1 MRTTLLRAS
10 GAACLLGSIVVLSGC
25 GDGSEA
31 PPPVIEEETL
41 VEETVEEAPT
51 GLAAP
56 GSRMGLGSSAGG
68 SSNGGGG
75 AFDGSSD
82 DSSFEDGGA
91 DAVVETS
98 NPEPPPRGGAS
109 DASLPE
115 PPKTAIPVAEPKDG
129 IEAVYEDPK
138 GLERGGSDPRFAE
151 FRKLCEQNTEIM
163 VRLARARQAMK
174 KGGPSE
180 QEAYL
185 KIDGQYAQFSE
196 RLNDYMAQRR
206 WSDQDREVMGYLL
219 SVSNEEALRRV
230 RAGS

>member
-1 MRTTLLRAS
+1 MRTTQFRAS
-10 GAACLLGSIVVLSGC
+10 GAACLLGSIVGLSGC
-25 GDGSEA
+25 GGGDA
-31 PPPVIEEETL
+31 PPPVIEEEVL
-41 VEETVEEAPT
+41 VEETVEEMPT
-51 GLAAP
+51 GVAAP
-56 GSRMGLGSSAGG
+56 GSRMALGSSG
-68 SSNGGGG
+68 SGGG

-82 DSSFEDGGA
+82 DSGFEDGGA

-98 NPEPPPRGGAS
+98 RPEPPPRGGS
-109 DASLPE
+109 SSASLPE
-115 PPKTAIPVAEPKDG
+115 PPKTAIPVVEPKDG

-151 FRKLCEQNTEIM
+151 FRKLCEQNTEMM

-174 KGGPSE
+174 SGGSSE

-206 WSDQDREVMGYLL
+206 WSEQDREVMGYLL
-219 SVSNEEALRRV
+219 SVSTEEALRRV

>member
-1 MRTTLLRAS
+1 MRITLLRAS
-10 GAACLLGSIVVLSGC
+10 GAACLLGSVLGIAGC
-25 GDGSEA
+25 GGGDDA
-31 PPPVIEEETL
+31 PPPVIEEEVL

-68 SSNGGGG
+68 GSNSGGG

-82 DSSFEDGGA
+82 DSGFEDGG
-91 DAVVETS
+91 VETAVES
-98 NPEPPPRGGAS
+98 ARPEPPARGGS
-109 DASLPE
+109 SSASLPE

-151 FRKLCEQNTEIM
+151 FRKLCEQNTEMM

-196 RLNDYMAQRR
+196 RLNDFMAQRR

-219 SVSNEEALRRV
+219 SVSTEEALRRV

>member
-10 GAACLLGSIVVLSGC
+10 GAACLLGSILVLTGC
-25 GDGSEA
+25 GGSDA

-41 VEETVEEAPT
+41 VEETIEEAPT

-56 GSRMGLGSSAGG
+56 GSRMGLGSSSGGG
-68 SSNGGGG
+68 SD
-75 AFDGSSD
+75 DGSSD
-82 DSSFEDGGA
+82 DGGYDQESDDG
-91 DAVVETS
+91 VVAETR
-98 NPEPPPRGGAS
+98 PEPPPRGGTSNAP
-109 DASLPE
+109 LPE

-129 IEAVYEDPK
+129 VEEVYQDPNS
-138 GLERGGSDPRFAE
+138 LERSGSDPKYAE
-151 FRKLCEQNTEIM
+151 FRKLCEQNTELM
-163 VRLARARQAMK
+163 VKLARARQAMRR
-174 KGGPSE
+174 GGDAE

-185 KIDGQYAQFSE
+185 RIDGQYAQFSE

-219 SVSNEEALRRV
+219 SVSTEEALRRV